1 MRSGGVIGIGWKR
14 RGRASHM
21 DELMGTE
28 GAKERGVEKEEGGE
42 ERVEDGA

>member
-1 MRSGGVIGIGWKR
+1 
-14 RGRASHM
+14 M

-42 ERVEDGA
+42 EKVEDRA